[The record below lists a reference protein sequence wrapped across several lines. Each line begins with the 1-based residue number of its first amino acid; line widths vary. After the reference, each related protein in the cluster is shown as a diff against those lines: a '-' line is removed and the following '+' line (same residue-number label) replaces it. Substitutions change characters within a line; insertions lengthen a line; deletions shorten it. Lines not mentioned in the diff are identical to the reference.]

1 MGKTYGRTTG
11 WLATTSGPKRIRLN
25 PGGSINKDGYRY
37 LSVYPFDG
45 NRDTDSRLVPQ
56 SLTRASKADAAT
68 LEKETITQE
77 WEDFTPDA

>member
-11 WLATTSGPKRIRLN
+11 WLATTNGPKRIKIN
-25 PGGSINKDGYRY
+25 PWGIQNAEGYRY

-45 NRDTDSRLVPQ
+45 SRDESRLVPA
-56 SLTRASKADAAT
+56 SLTRRTKADAAA
-68 LEKETITQE
+68 LGKETITQE

>member
-25 PGGSINKDGYRY
+25 AGGIQNAEGYRY
-37 LSVYPFDG
+37 LSVYPFHG
-45 NRDTDSRLVPQ
+45 NRDESRLVPQ
-56 SLTRASKADAAT
+56 SLTRASKADAAA

>member
-11 WLATTSGPKRIRLN
+11 WLATTNGPKRIKIN
-25 PGGSINKDGYRY
+25 PWAIQSVEGYHY

-45 NRDTDSRLVPQ
+45 SRDDSRKVPA
-56 SLTRASKADAAT
+56 SLTRRTKAEAAT